1 MISDCIGQPRQRE
14 VIRKKNQFRAQIAK
28 GQHDQQEREPLS
40 GSALQRWSPGF
51 RRLVS
56 HPAVPTM

>member
-1 MISDCIGQPRQRE
+1 MISNRIGQPRQRE
-14 VIRKKNQFRAQIAK
+14 VIRKKNQFRAQISK

-40 GSALQRWSPGF
+40 RSALQRGLAGVYKF
-51 RRLVS
+51 VS

>member
-1 MISDCIGQPRQRE
+1 MISNRIGQPRQRE
-14 VIRKKNQFRAQIAK
+14 VICKKNQFRAQISK
-28 GQHDQQEREPLS
+28 GQHNQQEREPLS
-40 GSALQRWSPGF
+40 RSALLQWSPGF

>member
-1 MISDCIGQPRQRE
+1 
-14 VIRKKNQFRAQIAK
+14 
-28 GQHDQQEREPLS
+28 LS
-40 GSALQRWSPGF
+40 RSALQRGSPGF

>member
-1 MISDCIGQPRQRE
+1 MISNRIGQPRQRE
-14 VIRKKNQFRAQIAK
+14 VIRKKNQFRTQISN

-40 GSALQRWSPGF
+40 RSLLRRGSPGF

>member
-1 MISDCIGQPRQRE
+1 
-14 VIRKKNQFRAQIAK
+14 
-28 GQHDQQEREPLS
+28 LS
-40 GSALQRWSPGF
+40 RSALLRGSPGF

>member
-1 MISDCIGQPRQRE
+1 
-14 VIRKKNQFRAQIAK
+14 
-28 GQHDQQEREPLS
+28 LS
-40 GSALQRWSPGF
+40 RSALQRWSPGF

>member
-1 MISDCIGQPRQRE
+1 MISNRIGQPRQRE
-14 VIRKKNQFRAQIAK
+14 VIRKKNQFRAQISK

-40 GSALQRWSPGF
+40 RSALQRVSAGVHQF
-51 RRLVS
+51 VS